1 MTTRRH
7 VVATF
12 GSTMLQ
18 RSPIHWCLGDV
29 SWSFPLQVSK
39 IFTKFDADGSGE
51 LSVEELE
58 SYLMF
63 KVGANFFLS
72 GNIHLISP
80 RVSHSVPID
89 IPMAVYIYINKL
101 CLMVQ
106 WHSTFH
112 FFHLFWSQVDLLYF
126 CYILREVACHING
139 DVWGRCPE
147 ILGHHSVS
155 LPGQQWKWLNGVVT
169 TGRGVVEISE
179 APRSLGLW
187 RLLTLTIPAHWTSR
201 SLCNFYW
208 STEAWQ
214 ICFHLFQDIQNFTK
228 THMEKSE

>member
-1 MTTRRH
+1 M
-7 VVATF
+7 ATF

-89 IPMAVYIYINKL
+89 IPMAVYIYKQI
-101 CLMVQ
+101 MFDGPV
-106 WHSTFH
+106 TFH
-112 FFHLFWSQVDLLYF
+112 LPLLPP
-126 CYILREVACHING
+126 IL
-139 DVWGRCPE
+139 
-147 ILGHHSVS
+147 
-155 LPGQQWKWLNGVVT
+155 
-169 TGRGVVEISE
+169 
-179 APRSLGLW
+179 
-187 RLLTLTIPAHWTSR
+187 
-201 SLCNFYW
+201 
-208 STEAWQ
+208 
-214 ICFHLFQDIQNFTK
+214 
-228 THMEKSE
+228 KSS

>member
-18 RSPIHWCLGDV
+18 RSSIHWCLGDV

-72 GNIHLISP
+72 GNIHLVSP

-89 IPMAVYIYINKL
+89 IPMAVYIYIYK
-101 CLMVQ
+101 
-106 WHSTFH
+106 
-112 FFHLFWSQVDLLYF
+112 
-126 CYILREVACHING
+126 
-139 DVWGRCPE
+139 
-147 ILGHHSVS
+147 
-155 LPGQQWKWLNGVVT
+155 
-169 TGRGVVEISE
+169 
-179 APRSLGLW
+179 
-187 RLLTLTIPAHWTSR
+187 
-201 SLCNFYW
+201 
-208 STEAWQ
+208 
-214 ICFHLFQDIQNFTK
+214 
-228 THMEKSE
+228 